1 MALKPLREAEAL
13 AAAAPSND
21 SPFDF
26 DDAAERRVMRA
37 ELKEDE
43 GERRHHGNY

>member
-1 MALKPLREAEAL
+1 MKQVPEAQAEAL

-26 DDAAERRVMRA
+26 DDAADRRVMRA

-43 GERRHHGNY
+43 GERRHYGNY